1 VEVVLSF
8 NNRVL
13 KTGALAAAVTIAF
26 AIFVYGAAD
35 WIHGLHSDT
44 ATCSISENSTHPA
57 KIIPQIVLGSFG
69 GESTTYVTIIQI
81 VNTSGVPQD
90 VGASFFKEDG
100 TALDNVTFTAEPN
113 KISKGVLSPVLIP
126 KDGVLVIN
134 AGGPGMPGTL
144 GWGRITTCGTAN
156 ISAFYETRDNTFK
169 KVFSRVSVTASPSNM
184 SSFVIP
190 RIRERSTNL
199 DTAFAIVNTASSGSA
214 VLRAELMDATGS
226 VIAGKDISMPA
237 GLHKSLFVHKDL
249 FPSLTETDGRTYQHL
264 KFSSTSPTF
273 AATAFVIEDGKLTG
287 LPVEPN

>member
-35 WIHGLHSDT
+35 WIHALHSDT
-44 ATCSISENSTHPA
+44 ATCSISENSTQPA

-69 GESTTYVTIIQI
+69 GDSTYVTIIQI
-81 VNTSGVPQD
+81 VNTSGVPQG

-100 TALDNVTFTAEPN
+100 SALDTVTLTAETN
-113 KISKGVLSPVLIP
+113 KISNGVLSPVSIP
-126 KDGVLVIN
+126 KDGVLVIT
-134 AGGPGMPGTL
+134 AGGPAMPGTV

-156 ISAFYETRDNTFK
+156 ISAFYETRDSTLK

-190 RIRERSTNL
+190 RIRERSTDL
-199 DTAFAIVNTASSGSA
+199 DTAFAIVNTASNGSA
-214 VLRAELMDATGS
+214 VLRAELMDAAGS
-226 VIAGKDISMPA
+226 VIAGKEISMPA
-237 GLHKSLFVHKDL
+237 GSHKSLFVHKDL

-273 AATAFVIEDGKLTG
+273 AATAFAIEGGNLTG